1 LELTGGKDRL
11 CALVS
16 LVGNLRGRVLLVR
29 AVPARSRIVGTGG
42 EWLRAV
48 VSGRVDAVLS
58 SVLMGD
64 SRLSLVSVD
73 RTDLGV
79 TSVRV
84 AWGRNAVIGGGSDI

>member
-1 LELTGGKDRL
+1 
-11 CALVS
+11 
-16 LVGNLRGRVLLVR
+16 
-29 AVPARSRIVGTGG
+29 
-42 EWLRAV
+42 
-48 VSGRVDAVLS
+48 
-58 SVLMGD
+58 MGD